1 MGTAHVEADLYH
13 PGGDA
18 VGVYWELWIN
28 GMFSTSG
35 QGPTGYTFQVGCDV
49 GENTEVRL
57 EAAAVG
63 ADHAA
68 ARFGAVRQ
76 QSERSLLVLN
86 HGDYAAFDPG
96 RRDNPCG
103 PLRFPLA

>member
-28 GMFSTSG
+28 GGFSNSG
-35 QGPTGYTFQVGCDV
+35 QGPVGYTFQVGCDV

-63 ADHAA
+63 ADGQRTWASPSTINTGTNPNPTPPPTPA
-68 ARFGAVRQ
+68 PASAPSVGNLSVR
-76 QSERSLLVLN
+76 
-86 HGDYAAFDPG
+86 YWY
-96 RRDNPCG
+96 
-103 PLRFPLA
+103 

>member
-18 VGVYWELWIN
+18 VSVYWELWIN
-28 GMFSTSG
+28 GGFYTSG
-35 QGPTGYTFQVGCDV
+35 QGPVGYTFQVGCDV

-63 ADHAA
+63 SDGQRTWAA
-68 ARFGAVRQ
+68 PSTINTGSDPTPPTPPPTPAPASAPSVGNLSVR
-76 QSERSLLVLN
+76 
-86 HGDYAAFDPG
+86 YWF
-96 RRDNPCG
+96 
-103 PLRFPLA
+103 

>member
-35 QGPTGYTFQVGCDV
+35 QGAVGYTFQVGCDV

-57 EAAAVG
+57 EVAAVG
-63 ADHAA
+63 ADGQRTWASPTSINTGTNPNPPPTTPPPA
-68 ARFGAVRQ
+68 SAPSVSNLSVR
-76 QSERSLLVLN
+76 
-86 HGDYAAFDPG
+86 YWF
-96 RRDNPCG
+96 
-103 PLRFPLA
+103 